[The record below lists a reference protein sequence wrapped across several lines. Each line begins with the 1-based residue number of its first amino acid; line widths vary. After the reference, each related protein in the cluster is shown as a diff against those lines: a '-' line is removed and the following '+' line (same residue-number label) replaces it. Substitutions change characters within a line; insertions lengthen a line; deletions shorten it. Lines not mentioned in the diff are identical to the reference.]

1 MEDMETFSAT
11 YNKLKVFPN
20 IFSSKG
26 KYVIKTVDFS
36 YNEIEKLPDDF
47 NGILVNTLTLANNK
61 IKVFPKELLSGTNS
75 YVSYIILRGNGMT
88 EIPEGSFKGEFAASL
103 ASLDLTY
110 NRLKELPKDF
120 TAEDLPYL
128 YGVDLSYNAFA
139 SFPYKPL
146 NSSGLT
152 VFAVRGQR
160 DDNGARCLREWP
172 TGIYKHTG
180 LRGLFLG
187 SNDLR
192 KVDDK
197 ISYLIYNLD
206 ISDNPN
212 IVFDASDI
220 CIYWRNGAYML
231 VYDKTQKIINCDEML
246 Q

>member
-1 MEDMETFSAT
+1 MPS
-11 YNKLKVFPN
+11 P
-20 IFSSKG
+20 
-26 KYVIKTVDFS
+26 
-36 YNEIEKLPDDF
+36 
-47 NGILVNTLTLANNK
+47 
-61 IKVFPKELLSGTNS
+61 LLF
-75 YVSYIILRGNGMT
+75 R
-88 EIPEGSFKGEFAASL
+88 AAITPWSL
-103 ASLDLTY
+103 IHI
-110 NRLKELPKDF
+110 
-120 TAEDLPYL
+120 
-128 YGVDLSYNAFA
+128 
-139 SFPYKPL
+139 YKPL